1 VDALAE
7 FATGRITVFPPQ
19 FYLLS
24 TLSDILCG
32 STTSSVEREKIHSLS
47 RGAFGRY
54 VFQPRIFPKKNDQGD
69 AIITYEG
76 DELRG
81 GLKGR
86 LHRVLLRHAKP
97 GVSFFVRPLLC
108 CSAHP
113 VLKKI
118 G

>member
-7 FATGRITVFPPQ
+7 FATGKITLFPPQ

-32 STTSSVEREKIHSLS
+32 STTSSAEREKIHSLS
-47 RGAFGRY
+47 WGAFGRY
-54 VFQPRIFPKKNDQGD
+54 VFQPQILPKNDQGD
-69 AIITYEG
+69 TIITYEG

-86 LHRVLLRHAKP
+86 LHRVLITK
-97 GVSFFVRPLLC
+97 GVRVFFVRPLPCAL
-108 CSAHP
+108 
-113 VLKKI
+113 LIQWKI